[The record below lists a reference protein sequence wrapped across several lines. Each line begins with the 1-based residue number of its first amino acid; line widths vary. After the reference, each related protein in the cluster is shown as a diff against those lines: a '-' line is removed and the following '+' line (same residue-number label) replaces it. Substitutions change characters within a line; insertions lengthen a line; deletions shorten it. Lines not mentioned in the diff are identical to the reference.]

1 MSKRL
6 KLRAAGAATLVAV
19 VGAGAVAAPSSE
31 AQYKN
36 PPSPVKITMKAKG
49 KKFRYNGPSKV
60 QAGAKLTFVMKD
72 NPRKTGP
79 HTASLVDRAGVPSR
93 SDRKACENLEF
104 PLCAA
109 IAKAHK
115 VKFPEGAP
123 PTIGAPDVDT
133 GKTGWDKAFG
143 KNWARPGPPR
153 PRATRRPAR
162 SAPRS
167 ESKITF
173 FCVVHPTM
181 VKTLKVV
188 K

>member
-1 MSKRL
+1 MSKRS
-6 KLRAAGAATLVAV
+6 KFRAAGAATLVAV
-19 VGAGAVAAPSSE
+19 AGAAAVAVPSSE
-31 AQYKN
+31 AQYNN
-36 PPSPVKITMKAKG
+36 PPSPVTITMKAKG
-49 KKFRYNGPSKV
+49 KKFRFNGPSKV

-79 HTASLVDRAGVPSR
+79 HTASLVDPAGVPAK

-115 VKFPEGAP
+115 VEFAEGGP
-123 PTIGAPDVDT
+123 PTIGAPDVDK

-143 KNWARPGPPR
+143 KKGDTWYTETKGAKE
-153 PRATRRPAR
+153 TRKVLAK
-162 SAPRS
+162 AG
-167 ESKITF
+167 SKITF

-181 VKTLKVV
+181 VKTLKVT